1 MHTEPDC
8 TYTKSEYSKSEFVN
22 DSLTRFRNTSKDK
35 QKEKGLKSRHRSKFD
50 MYLNNGPHW
59 KAKNLKSNSSAK
71 IKNVEQAK
79 EKEKDNGLLLQKK
92 K

>member
-1 MHTEPDC
+1 
-8 TYTKSEYSKSEFVN
+8 
-22 DSLTRFRNTSKDK
+22 
-35 QKEKGLKSRHRSKFD
+35 